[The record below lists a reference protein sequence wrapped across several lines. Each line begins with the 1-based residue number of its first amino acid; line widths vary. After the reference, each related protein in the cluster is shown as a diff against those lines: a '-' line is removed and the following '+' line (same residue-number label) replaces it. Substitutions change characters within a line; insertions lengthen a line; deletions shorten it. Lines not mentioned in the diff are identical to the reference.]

1 MKNIDELLYE
11 IANNKNMIIMAT
23 ANFEEYN
30 QIELECA
37 ISILLSF
44 LNKYKSIS
52 KTININKNNND
63 SYEFYLLIEEKE
75 NKKYNVCLKTL
86 NKEILHIV
94 EVSLNES
101 IYKYKIPIINNKHIK
116 YFIKKD
122 FILIDMDENE
132 VIPTSL

>member
-1 MKNIDELLYE
+1 MKNIDELLNE
-11 IANNKNMIIMAT
+11 ITNNKNMVIMET
-23 ANFEEYN
+23 STFGEYS

-52 KTININKNNND
+52 KTININKKNNN
-63 SYEFYLLIEEKE
+63 SYEFYLLMEEKE
-75 NKKYNVCLKTL
+75 NKKYNVYLKTL
-86 NKEILHIV
+86 NKKILHMV

-101 IYKYKIPIINNKHIK
+101 IYKYQIPIINNKHIK
-116 YFIKKD
+116 YFVKKD

-132 VIPTSL
+132 VIPASL